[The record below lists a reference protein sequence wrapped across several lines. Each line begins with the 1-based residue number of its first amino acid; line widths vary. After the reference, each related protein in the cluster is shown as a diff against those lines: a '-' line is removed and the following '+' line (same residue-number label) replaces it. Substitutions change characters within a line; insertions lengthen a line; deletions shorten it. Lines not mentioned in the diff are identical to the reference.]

1 MSGIADVCYAVRS
14 LAKSPG
20 FAMVAL
26 LTVALGVGAN
36 TAVFS
41 VVNAT
46 LLRPLPF
53 ADSDRLVAI
62 HEVDRRTPGEHRD
75 LSYPNFVDWQGAMT
89 TVESMAAYSAYMFI
103 TEVGDTAR
111 PIEAARVSANYF
123 DVLGVA
129 PLRGRSLMP
138 DDDDPA
144 AAPVIVIDET
154 LWSELFNRDPQVIGR
169 ALTINDTA
177 ATIVGV
183 MPKTAAPPDM
193 TGLQDLA
200 QIWAPMGRF
209 FPPSS
214 LRARGSPFITPVIAR
229 LRPGTTM
236 QDAQRE
242 IDRVAAALEQQ
253 YPTNRN
259 RGASVVSFAD
269 QYFRQARSMLF
280 ILLGAVGFVLAI
292 ACANLASLLL
302 ARGDARQREL
312 AVRAALGATRARIV
326 RLVFAESLVVAAC
339 GGALGLLAAAWFIDL
354 LVALSPASSLPSFVH
369 VAIDG
374 RVLLFTLA
382 VCATSGLAFGLAPAI
397 TGSRAEVVEA
407 LKAGGRGGPGGS
419 PSLRR
424 RLVTVQIAVALML
437 VVGAGLMLR
446 TLERLR
452 AFDPGF
458 DLDGLVAAVIRLPA
472 SALGNTA
479 EPRTHEQLRA
489 IIERVRSLPGVES
502 AALTW
507 DLPLN
512 DTWLQTRVRLVDR
525 EADPVPVRRHP
536 VGPGYFRTMRIPLVE
551 GRDFTASDTRAA
563 GHDVAI
569 ISRRMAERHWPN
581 ASALHQQIAINDRTL
596 EIVGVVGDVQHERLL
611 QPSTADPDVYY
622 PLQQATLLRAVTVAL
637 RTTDAR
643 RAMPAVREI
652 VRNAGNG
659 MSVLRTRTGDE
670 MYAAQTVR
678 QRFVAMLLTLFSA
691 VAIVVTLVGVYGVAA
706 YNVSRQTREIGVR
719 MALGATRR
727 NVLRTILRAEMPSVA
742 VGITFG
748 MVAALALGGTLSG
761 LLHGVSA
768 ADPVTFAAVAVLIGL
783 VAAFACL
790 VPARTATRV
799 DPVVALRAE

>member
-1 MSGIADVCYAVRS
+1 M
-14 LAKSPG
+14 
-20 FAMVAL
+20 
-26 LTVALGVGAN
+26 T
-36 TAVFS
+36 S
-41 VVNAT
+41 V
-46 LLRPLPF
+46 
-53 ADSDRLVAI
+53 
-62 HEVDRRTPGEHRD
+62 EG
-75 LSYPNFVDWQGAMT
+75 
-89 TVESMAAYSAYMFI
+89 MAAYSAYMFI
-103 TEVGDTAR
+103 TEVGDTMR

-138 DDDDPA
+138 GDDDPA
-144 AAPVIVIDET
+144 AAPVIVIDEA
-154 LWSELFNRDPQVIGR
+154 LWSDLNRDPQVIGR
-169 ALTINDTA
+169 ALTINDTP

-193 TGLQDLA
+193 TGIQDLA
-200 QIWAPMGRF
+200 QLWAPLGRF
-209 FPPSS
+209 SPTGS
-214 LRARGSPFITPVIAR
+214 LRGRGSPFITPVIAR

-236 QDAQRE
+236 QDARRE
-242 IDRVAAALEQQ
+242 IDRVAGALEQQ
-253 YPTNRN
+253 YATNRN
-259 RGASVVSFAD
+259 RGAAIVPFAD
-269 QYFRQARSMLF
+269 QYFRQARPILF
-280 ILLGAVGFVLAI
+280 ILLGAVGFVLTI

-312 AVRAALGATRARIV
+312 AVRAALGATRARIA
-326 RLVFAESLVVAAC
+326 RLVFAESLVVTVC
-339 GGALGLLAAAWFIDL
+339 GGALGLLACAWFIDL
-354 LVALSPASSLPSFVH
+354 LMAVTPASSLPSFVH
-369 VAIDG
+369 VAIDS
-374 RVLLFTLA
+374 RVLLFTLS
-382 VCATSGLAFGLAPAI
+382 VCAACGVAFGLAPAI
-397 TGSRAEVVEA
+397 TGSRAKVVDA
-407 LKAGGRGGPGGS
+407 LKAGGRGGPGWS

-458 DLDGLVAAVIRLPA
+458 DLDGLVAVVVRLPA
-472 SALGNTA
+472 RALGVAA

-489 IIERVRSLPGVES
+489 IVERVSGLPGVES

-512 DTWLQTRVRLVDR
+512 DTWLQTRVRLADR
-525 EADPVPVRRHP
+525 EADPVPVRRHMI
-536 VGPGYFRTMRIPLVE
+536 GPGYFRTMRIPLIE

-563 GHDVAI
+563 GRDVTI
-569 ISRRMAERHWPN
+569 ISRRMAERYWPTT
-581 ASALHQQIAINDRTL
+581 SALHQRLAINDRTL
-596 EIVGVVGDVQHERLL
+596 DIVGIVGDVQHERLL
-611 QPSTADPDVYY
+611 QPPTADPDVHY
-622 PLQQATLLRAVTVAL
+622 PLEQATLLRAVTVAL

-643 RAMPAVREI
+643 RAMPEVRKI

-659 MSVLRTRTGDE
+659 MSVFRTRSGDE

-678 QRFVAMLLTLFSA
+678 QRFVATLLTLFSA
-691 VAIVVTLVGVYGVAA
+691 VAMVVTLVGVYGVAA

-727 NVLRTILRAEMPSVA
+727 DVLRTILRAEMPSVA

-790 VPARTATRV
+790 VPAQIATRV